1 MPAAAPGGTAYMA
14 ALDHDGM
21 AVSYIQS
28 NYFGIGSRRSAG
40 ATGIF
45 LHNRGAGF
53 NLIPGHPNE
62 YTPGNRPM
70 HTLAPTL
77 WTKGDALD
85 LVLGTRGGDQQP
97 QFLAQFAANHFH
109 SGLSASESQELP
121 RWSMEQPEPGTD
133 SAVTIEPRF
142 AEATVVGLR
151 DRGHGITTGVPWN
164 AGYGPISAID
174 VAGENAAAADPRVS
188 TSAAMSAGSSG

>member
-1 MPAAAPGGTAYMA
+1 MPAPAPAGTAYMA
-14 ALDHDGM
+14 TRDPGGM

-28 NYFGIGSRRSAG
+28 NYWGIGSGISAG

-62 YTPGNRPM
+62 FTPGSRPM

-77 WTKGDALD
+77 WTTGTHPD

-97 QFLAQFAANHFH
+97 QFLAQFAANHFQG
-109 SGLSASESQELP
+109 GLCTNDSQMFP
-121 RWSMEQPEPGTD
+121 RWSMQQPMPGTD
-133 SAVTIEPRF
+133 SAITIEPRF
-142 AEATVVGLR
+142 PASTVRGLK
-151 DRGHGITTGVPWN
+151 DLGHVIEDGDPWT
-164 AGYGPISAID
+164 AGYGPVSAID
-174 VAGENAAAADPRVS
+174 LYSEWKASADPRVS
-188 TSAAMSAGSSG
+188 TSAALSLG